1 MTATI
6 TQSREFAHCRRQPL
20 ALLLLAAIALAICVG
35 CGGMAGDGAGT
46 GRLTAEPPPS
56 AATAVA
62 RAEATVAAV
71 SAKVGT
77 DYCGRL
83 CQPAF
88 WMNASVADLDAEISK
103 GASVNAT
110 GGAGYYQGSPLHNA
124 VWYADISV
132 IAALLDRGADIEAK
146 DYAGQTALHNI
157 VQAPGGAGE
166 MIPSTHSHSDQDNI
180 AALLLERG
188 ADVNAQDHREY
199 APLHYAHDPVM
210 AALLLN
216 YGADVNAVNEH
227 GQTPLFASP
236 FYRYGADVVAL
247 LVEHG
252 VDTNARDRDG
262 LTACQFMRYYDHLL
276 DDAIQEM
283 ICP

>member
-6 TQSREFAHCRRQPL
+6 TQSRELAHCRRQPL
-20 ALLLLAAIALAICVG
+20 ALLPLIAVAAAILVG
-35 CGGMAGDGAGT
+35 CGNMIGDAPGT
-46 GRLTAEPPPS
+46 ANPTAEPPPS
-56 AATAVA
+56 VATAVA

-110 GGAGYYQGSPLHNA
+110 GARYQGSPLHYA

-157 VQAPGGAGE
+157 VRAPGGAGE
-166 MIPSTHSHSDQDNI
+166 AIPSAHSHSDQDNI

-188 ADVNAQDHREY
+188 ADVNAQDYRGY
-199 APLHYAHDPVM
+199 TPLHYANDPVT

-236 FYRYGADVVAL
+236 YYRYGADVVAL

-252 VDTNARDRDG
+252 VDINARDRDG
-262 LTACQFMRYYDHLL
+262 LTACQVMRHYDHLL